1 MQVVESYLSRV
12 AREAGRLK
20 LPDRLPL
27 AMREFWWEHCADAA
41 VGFDTLFRAVS
52 SCGAGQGPVHRGCLC
67 TVGGARE
74 RANQERSSGWAR
86 RSGGARLGPAKGS
99 LRSPRHTSVDELC

>member
-20 LPDRLPL
+20 LPDKLPL

-52 SCGAGQGPVHRGCLC
+52 RCAAVRTRVRAGERIGWHWPTGKGP
-67 TVGGARE
+67 
-74 RANQERSSGWAR
+74 R
-86 RSGGARLGPAKGS
+86 RRLGPPGVWQCVASG
-99 LRSPRHTSVDELC
+99 